1 VPGASIFIIPAR
13 STNYQHFTNSVFDSM
28 FKEPGDSSPERVIA
42 KVERTAASS
51 RSAIRRERTI
61 RDTDIETS
69 RHSGD
74 RNENHVRSGSPAG
87 GRATDLLFQARPRT
101 QVIVGQ
107 TGGRDVSHPTPE
119 LWGSMFE
126 AARRRDHRG
135 IRNAVRMQFD
145 DELRQSSLSQ
155 TRQRPSQSMTT
166 TTRQRARVRTP
177 WVNQSILTRPSAST
191 EPLVSPEEQV
201 LLARPYM
208 PSPPYSFSDNT
219 ATGLRPRGT
228 DGNITTADLT
238 PGFAPARGVLRDNRG
253 RESAV
258 PSNPP
263 RHHTPPG
270 ESSWTASYPPLRRVS
285 HFSPRHEPNL
295 FSQAGNG
302 GLGDRRRSISSS
314 SEAEHDPWET
324 LLTTMEPDT
333 HLPSTDS
340 SFTSGTASQSTI
352 RPQNTSV
359 SRDTSFASAT
369 TATQRFLSR
378 PTSPT
383 SRNPANAGERDMDLD
398 IDSTQYEGLSE
409 ESRGSMRTMLDIIQN
424 ARQFRANSPVGDV
437 NEFLRPQPNERFS
450 LANRRQRAREYM
462 TVAELCHQDDEN
474 RILSTHLA
482 ALREMDEL
490 RTTTN
495 IRPRRMANTN
505 MTTWQRAHHHTSDVF
520 NPTENVNDENDNRQP
535 RLAQDLLRTMEQQT
549 RQIARELENMQENE
563 PTPTNGPVL
572 QSRALS
578 PDSTTTSEEMEN
590 VQHASQRVASTA
602 DLRTVY
608 HAASRTGRR

>member
-1 VPGASIFIIPAR
+1 
-13 STNYQHFTNSVFDSM
+13 M

-51 RSAIRRERTI
+51 RSAIRRERTV
-61 RDTDIETS
+61 RETDTEIS
-69 RHSGD
+69 RQSGD
-74 RNENHVRSGSPAG
+74 RNGNHVRSGSPAG
-87 GRATDLLFQARPRT
+87 GRAINLRSQGRPRT
-101 QVIVGQ
+101 QVIIGQ
-107 TGGRDVSHPTPE
+107 AGGRDVSHPTPE
-119 LWGSMFE
+119 LWGSMLE
-126 AARRRDHRG
+126 AVRRRDQRG
-135 IRNAVRMQFD
+135 IRNAVRMQVD
-145 DELRQSSLSQ
+145 EELRQSSLSQ
-155 TRQRPSQSMTT
+155 TQRPSQSMTT
-166 TTRQRARVRTP
+166 TRQRAQVRTP
-177 WVNQSILTRPSAST
+177 WVNHSSLTRPSASI
-191 EPLVSPEEQV
+191 EPSVSAEEQV

-219 ATGLRPRGT
+219 ATGLRPRGA
-228 DGNITTADLT
+228 DGNIFAAEPT
-238 PGFAPARGVLRDNRG
+238 PGFAPARGLHRDNTG

-258 PSNPP
+258 RSSAP

-285 HFSPRHEPNL
+285 HFSPRREPNS
-295 FSQAGNG
+295 FSLTGRG
-302 GLGDRRRSISSS
+302 GLGDRRRSVSST
-314 SEAEHDPWET
+314 SEAEHDTWET

-352 RPQNTSV
+352 RHQNTSF
-359 SRDTSFASAT
+359 SRDTNFASAT
-369 TATQRFLSR
+369 TATATQRFLSR

-383 SRNPANAGERDMDLD
+383 SRNPTNAGERDMDLE
-398 IDSTQYEGLSE
+398 IESTQYEGLSE

-424 ARQFRANSPVGDV
+424 ARQFRTNNPIGDV
-437 NEFLRPQPNERFS
+437 SDFLRPQPNERPS
-450 LANRRQRAREYM
+450 LASRRQRARQYL

-474 RILSTHLA
+474 RILSTHLT

-490 RTTTN
+490 RATTN
-495 IRPRRMANTN
+495 IRARRMANPN
-505 MTTWQRAHHHTSDVF
+505 MATWQRAHRNTSSDIF
-520 NPTENVNDENDNRQP
+520 NSTENVNNENENQQP

-563 PTPTNGPVL
+563 PTPTTRAEQ
-572 QSRALS
+572 QSRASS

-590 VQHASQRVASTA
+590 VQPASQHVASRA
-602 DLRTVY
+602 GLRTGY